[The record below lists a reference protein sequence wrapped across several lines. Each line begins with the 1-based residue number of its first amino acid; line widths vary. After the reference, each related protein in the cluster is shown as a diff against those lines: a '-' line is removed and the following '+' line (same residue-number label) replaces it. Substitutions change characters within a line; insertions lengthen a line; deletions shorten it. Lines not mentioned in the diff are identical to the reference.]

1 MSTLKTNNVQVG
13 QSVTATNNF
22 TLYQPASPDGTVR
35 LGVGNSGATT
45 ADVIT
50 ANSSGNVGIG
60 TSSPAYRLQ
69 IAAAPATS
77 ANFVGQFI
85 ARTSGADA
93 NVGDYAQFGGSGDS
107 GYFGRR
113 YNATIGWMAAIG
125 GTNAVAFHTGNI
137 GSETER
143 ARFDSSGR
151 LLINL
156 TTSISSQ
163 AVLQVQQNCL
173 TGVMTEFNDTD
184 TTSTNNV
191 IRFRKNGT
199 EAGRIAVTTSNTTQ
213 YLTSSDYRLKENV
226 QPMTGALARVALLKP
241 CTYTWKSTGEASQG
255 FIAHELAQ
263 VCPDAVSGEKDAVD
277 EDGNIKPQGIDT
289 SFLVATLTAA
299 IQELK
304 AEVDAL
310 KAQIGAQP

>member
-45 ADVIT
+45 ADVVT

-125 GTNAVAFHTGNI
+125 GTNAVAFNTGNI

-143 ARFDSSGR
+143 ARIDSSGN
-151 LLINL
+151 LL
-156 TTSISSQ
+156 
-163 AVLQVQQNCL
+163 V
-173 TGVMTEFNDTD
+173 G
-184 TTSTNNV
+184 TTSTS
-191 IRFRKNGT
+191 T
-199 EAGRIAVTTSNTTQ
+199 P
-213 YLTSSDYRLKENV
+213 TSSTADVYLGGIVMPPSRRTTGNAANVNIDPTSGIFARSTSSLKYKRDV
-226 QPMTGALARVALLKP
+226 QNAVHGLAEVMALRPV
-241 CTYTWKSTGEASQG
+241 TYKGKSEADG
-255 FIAHELAQ
+255 DTVFGGLIAEEVHDAGLTEFVQYAGDGSPDSLAYGNM
-263 VCPDAVSGEKDAVD
+263 VSLAFK
-277 EDGNIKPQGIDT
+277 
-289 SFLVATLTAA
+289 A

-310 KAQIGAQP
+310 KAQLAG

>member
-22 TLYQPASPDGTVR
+22 TLYQPSSPDGTVR
-35 LGVGNSGATT
+35 LGVGNTGATT
-45 ADVIT
+45 ADVVT

-143 ARFDSSGR
+143 ARFDSSGNF
-151 LLINL
+151 LFNK
-156 TTSISSQ
+156 TTTAASSS
-163 AVLQVQQNCL
+163 
-173 TGVMTEFNDTD
+173 GVAFETNDTSSFYRGGD
-184 TTSTNNV
+184 GSA
-191 IRFRKNGT
+191 IRFFRSST
-199 EAGRIAVTTSNTTQ
+199 QVGRIDVTGSATS
-213 YLTSSDYRLKENV
+213 YVTSSDYRLKENV

-310 KAQIGAQP
+310 KAQLAG

>member
-22 TLYQPASPDGTVR
+22 TLYQPSVPDGTVR

-50 ANSSGNVGIG
+50 ATSAGNVGIG
-60 TSSPAYRLQ
+60 TSSPDRRLTVSSSGATYAKVTTTATNQ
-69 IAAAPATS
+69 IAFEA
-77 ANFVGQFI
+77 VGGDGNGNYFGVD
-85 ARTSGADA
+85 TSGGGA
-93 NVGDYAQFGGSGDS
+93 FGAGA
-107 GYFGRR
+107 YGRVI
-113 YNATIGWMAAIG
+113 YCNGAYPLAIS
-125 GTNAVAFHTGNI
+125 TN
-137 GSETER
+137 GSER
-143 ARFDSSGR
+143 MRIDSSGNF
-151 LLINL
+151 LFNK
-156 TTSISSQ
+156 TSTAASGS
-163 AVLQVQQNCL
+163 
-173 TGVMTEFNDTD
+173 GVAFETNDTSSFYRGGD
-184 TTSTNNV
+184 GSA
-191 IRFRKNGT
+191 IRFFRSST
-199 EAGRIAVTTSNTTQ
+199 QVGRIDVTGTATS
-213 YLTSSDYRLKENV
+213 YVTSSDYRLKENV

-310 KAQIGAQP
+310 KVQLAG

>member
-22 TLYQPASPDGTVR
+22 TLYQPSSPDGTVR

-45 ADVIT
+45 ADVVT

-143 ARFDSSGR
+143 ARFDSSGNF
-151 LLINL
+151 LFNK
-156 TTSISSQ
+156 TTTAASGS
-163 AVLQVQQNCL
+163 
-173 TGVMTEFNDTD
+173 GVAFETNDTSSFYRGGD
-184 TTSTNNV
+184 GSA
-191 IRFRKNGT
+191 IRFFRSST
-199 EAGRIAVTTSNTTQ
+199 QVGRIDVTGSATS
-213 YLTSSDYRLKENV
+213 YVTSSDYRLKENV

-310 KAQIGAQP
+310 KAQLAG

>member
-13 QSVTATNNF
+13 QSVTATQNF
-22 TLYQPASPDGTVR
+22 TLYQPSTPDGTVR

-60 TSSPAYRLQ
+60 ISPSYRLQ

-77 ANFVGQFI
+77 ANFVAQFA

-93 NVGDYAQFGGSGDS
+93 NVGDYSQFGGAGDS

-143 ARFDSSGR
+143 ARIDSSGN
-151 LLINL
+151 LLFNK
-156 TTSISSQ
+156 TSTAASGS
-163 AVLQVQQNCL
+163 
-173 TGVMTEFNDTD
+173 GVAFETNDTSSFYRGGD
-184 TTSTNNV
+184 GSA
-191 IRFRKNGT
+191 IRFFRSST
-199 EAGRIAVTTSNTTQ
+199 QVGRIDVTASATS
-213 YLTSSDYRLKENV
+213 YVTSSDYRLKEDI
-226 QPMTGALARVALLKP
+226 QPMTGALARVAVLKP
-241 CTYTWKSTGEASQG
+241 CTYKWKSTGEESQG
-255 FIAHELAQ
+255 FIAHELAE

-299 IQELK
+299 IQEQQ
-304 AEVDAL
+304 AL
-310 KAQIGAQP
+310 LTSLTARIAALEAK